1 QSGGLKRLDETEVR
15 EFVEQYRDAANDL
28 ARLQTA
34 SRGQQDAD
42 VFFLT
47 RLVAAA
53 HNLLY
58 RGTAVTLG
66 SALRALAMDGPREVR
81 RSWRPILLAALVFF
95 GPAVIAHVAV
105 VRDPSVAEIF
115 LPPGMLDRAEAGV
128 ERAKKGTGYI
138 EDPQLFRPVMA
149 SNIIANNVQVTFAA
163 FALGLTAGIGTLI
176 LLLTNGVSLG
186 GVMGLYA
193 SKGIAPLLI
202 KFVAPHGVLELTAI
216 CIAGGAGLLLAA
228 ALLIPGERT
237 RRRALVENGR
247 RAIQLIGVSSVLLV
261 VAGALEGFVSP
272 IPSWSLGAKLAV
284 SAATAALLVLY
295 LSANRTSK
303 TPASVTPEQSA
314 ELLALQSGA
323 ATGNLAL

>member
-1 QSGGLKRLDETEVR
+1 
-15 EFVEQYRDAANDL
+15 
-28 ARLQTA
+28 
-34 SRGQQDAD
+34 
-42 VFFLT
+42 
-47 RLVAAA
+47 VA
-53 HNLLY
+53 L
-58 RGTAVTLG
+58 
-66 SALRALAMDGPREVR
+66 DGPREVR

-95 GPAVIAHVAV
+95 APAVIAHVAV
-105 VRDPSVAEIF
+105 VRDPSVAEVF

-149 SNIIANNVQVTFAA
+149 STIIANNVQVTFAA
-163 FALGLTAGIGTLI
+163 FAFGLTAGIGTLI
-176 LLLTNGVSLG
+176 LLLTNGVSIG

-193 SKGIAPLLI
+193 SKGIASLLI

-228 ALLIPGERT
+228 ALVLPGERT

-247 RAIQLIGVSSVLLV
+247 RAIQLIGVSSVMLV

-284 SAATAALLVLY
+284 SAATAVLLVLY

-303 TPASVTPEQSA
+303 PEEKATSGQSTD
-314 ELLALQSGA
+314 LLALQPGV
-323 ATGNLAL
+323 TTTNLVP